1 MDNLGEQNN
10 RPLQAG
16 ASLACRHCRAP
27 LHHSFADLGV
37 SPLANSYVKPED
49 VSHVQHFYPL
59 HAYVCDQCW
68 LVQLPV
74 HVAAEEIF
82 SDYAYF
88 SSVSSSWL
96 KYMIDYAT
104 MMVGR
109 WQLGAQH
116 RVVELASNDGY
127 LLQYFKEMGCEV
139 LGVEP
144 AANVATVAIDL
155 KGIPTRVA
163 FFGTALAQEMVAAGE
178 QADLLIANNVLAHVP
193 DINDFVAGMK
203 LLLKPEGILT
213 VEAPHL
219 LQLIQLNQFDTIYH
233 EHFSYLSLVS
243 VSRIFQGYG
252 LRIFDIEELPTHG
265 GSLRYHACHIAA
277 HYPESASVRAMVA
290 KESAARLDSL
300 SAYTGFADKVRTLK
314 YDLLNSLIDLKKQGK
329 RIVGYG
335 APAKGNT
342 LLNYCGI
349 RRDFLDYT
357 VDRNRY
363 KKQGCYLPGTL
374 IPILAPEV
382 IDEDK
387 PDFVLILPWN
397 IAEEIMIDLNH
408 IRQWG
413 GRFIL
418 PIPQFRIV

>member
-1 MDNLGEQNN
+1 
-10 RPLQAG
+10 
-16 ASLACRHCRAP
+16 
-27 LHHSFADLGV
+27 
-37 SPLANSYVKPED
+37 
-49 VSHVQHFYPL
+49 
-59 HAYVCDQCW
+59 
-68 LVQLPV
+68 
-74 HVAAEEIF
+74 
-82 SDYAYF
+82 
-88 SSVSSSWL
+88 
-96 KYMIDYAT
+96 
-104 MMVGR
+104 
-109 WQLGAQH
+109 
-116 RVVELASNDGY
+116 
-127 LLQYFKEMGCEV
+127 
-139 LGVEP
+139 
-144 AANVATVAIDL
+144 
-155 KGIPTRVA
+155 
-163 FFGTALAQEMVAAGE
+163 
-178 QADLLIANNVLAHVP
+178 
-193 DINDFVAGMK
+193 
-203 LLLKPEGILT
+203 
-213 VEAPHL
+213 
-219 LQLIQLNQFDTIYH
+219 
-233 EHFSYLSLVS
+233 
-243 VSRIFQGYG
+243 
-252 LRIFDIEELPTHG
+252 
-265 GSLRYHACHIAA
+265 
-277 HYPESASVRAMVA
+277 MVA

-300 SAYTGFADKVRTLK
+300 SAYTGFSDKVRTLK